1 MVSAD
6 PRCILADFIPYDPES
21 YCAFFFFESVFLSEL
36 FGNNSCGLRSGS
48 ASGGRE
54 GRSIFGAGSGNF
66 SGIPVLPSMGGTGE
80 SPLKG
85 HQDEDEPGEPLGLL
99 SLEERRL
106 WWEITNV

>member
-1 MVSAD
+1 MWSS
-6 PRCILADFIPYDPES
+6 EW
-21 YCAFFFFESVFLSEL
+21 LSE
-36 FGNNSCGLRSGS
+36 RWK
-48 ASGGRE
+48 GRTQH
-54 GRSIFGAGSGNF
+54 FGAGSGNF

-85 HQDEDEPGEPLGLL
+85 HQDDDEPRASLGLL

>member
-1 MVSAD
+1 MV
-6 PRCILADFIPYDPES
+6 
-21 YCAFFFFESVFLSEL
+21 
-36 FGNNSCGLRSGS
+36 
-48 ASGGRE
+48 
-54 GRSIFGAGSGNF
+54 FGAAQQVVQGKDAAFQGF

-85 HQDEDEPGEPLGLL
+85 HQDDDEPGASLGLL